1 MVQDN
6 SLLEQTR
13 HSEQLSLQ
21 QLQLAELQKIANS
34 ISSSVASNNSVS
46 SVGSQV
52 SGTVGGAAMPT
63 NMMAM
68 PANQSMQ
75 SNHFDMA
82 SLAAAGGLA
91 MKSGMHNINNA
102 ATVGRSALDRTIGY
116 IEKMQTS
123 PFFAY
128 KSIDWTRTNMEQAEY
143 IQMQSRHRL
152 ENAGLKFAS
161 SLGNMGMASLGG
173 AVGSAFG
180 FPGAIAGTVL
190 GSAVGSIGGDQII
203 KHVGVQQ
210 GYEKWLQQNSGRF
223 INMFESNDSF
233 GDGFN
238 EKENKKL
245 SKTLSKMN
253 TKFFMSDD
261 EMFTILN
268 QVTDAGL
275 MKSTSDMESFQKK
288 FSGLVETVK
297 KGAKMLNM
305 SYEEII
311 NLQGEW
317 NKMGIKTDSEQAA
330 MLSGIKTLS
339 MITGKSEGETAS
351 SLEAL
356 IKGLVSGTTLDSA
369 TTSQVAQSSL
379 SLASLFREKIGATD
393 EKYKDALNIIE
404 NDYGSNDEKV
414 ASVYNSMT
422 KQAYGTDLIKS
433 AMAASL
439 KQNEDGSVTVNQD
452 EFNNIMNGLKSNQI
466 SLQDVAS
473 KGGQN
478 IISNFDRAF
487 QENFSTMDGGQAMQ
501 IMLNGVGETS
511 AVDFVNQLLRT
522 QSSRDG
528 RNFEEMMTS
537 MGIASSRND
546 AILWKSLADA
556 NNTFG
561 SAIGQDVQA
570 QNGANLIRNDA
581 SSQFGVSLTQRIKN
595 FGEQTWQNVASWI
608 PSLDGGFDSI
618 KDFWT
623 DTDSALRNGYSNQK
637 KVSIADDEYKD
648 VFKDIASASDKLNK
662 EYKIDIK
669 KEMNSSKSAGKLT
682 QGVDNFFD
690 ILTSPSRWDTFFG
703 GGEIS
708 NTGLAHDGTSVK
720 KLLKKVQK
728 SKQMSEEEKE
738 SMISN
743 INQATGQT
751 QDMVSGALDVV
762 TALGGS
768 NAREKMLDSITIDT
782 ATKRKTGAK
791 KFDDFTN
798 EKVLSKLSL
807 DDQKRIQELAVNQAV
822 KQVEQKFGSN
832 LNGLGD
838 LVKSKGY
845 AEGNEKIQSILE
857 GGVSKG
863 EVKSL
868 VKELMTVAQGGS
880 GKSEVDKILGDVTES
895 TAKNTKAANKNLDK
909 ANKNMEDMTNKLD
922 EFTNTVNKAI
932 KNLDKRTNQLETTMN
947 RY

>member
-21 QLQLAELQKIANS
+21 QLQLAELQKIASS
-34 ISSSVASNNSVS
+34 ISSSIASRDSVS
-46 SVGSQV
+46 SISNQNPGSVGSV
-52 SGTVGGAAMPT
+52 AMPT
-63 NMMAM
+63 NMMTM
-68 PANQSMQ
+68 PANQSVQ
-75 SNHFDMA
+75 GNNFDIA
-82 SLAAAGGLA
+82 SLASLGGLTV
-91 MKSGMHNINNA
+91 KSGVHNINNA
-102 ATVGRSALDRTIGY
+102 AAVGKSALDRTVGY
-116 IEKMQTS
+116 IEKMQTA

-152 ENAGLKFAS
+152 ENASLKFAN

-173 AVGSAFG
+173 AIGSAFG
-180 FPGAIAGTVL
+180 FPGAIAGTVV
-190 GSAVGSIGGDQII
+190 GSAIGSVGGDQIL

-223 INMFESNDSF
+223 INMFESNDSL

-238 EKENKKL
+238 EKENQKL
-245 SKTLSKMN
+245 SKILSKMN
-253 TKFFMSDD
+253 TEFFMSDD
-261 EMFTILN
+261 ELFTMLN

-275 MKSTSDMESFQKK
+275 MKSVSDMESFQKK

-305 SYEEII
+305 SYEDII

-330 MLSGIKTLS
+330 MLSGVKTLS
-339 MITGKSEGETAS
+339 MITGKSETETAG

-369 TTSQVAQSSL
+369 DASKVAQSSL
-379 SLASLFREKIGATD
+379 SLASLFREKIGVTD
-393 EKYKDALNIIE
+393 AKYKDALDIIE
-404 NDYGSNDEKV
+404 NDYGSNDEQV
-414 ASVYNSMT
+414 ASMYNSVT
-422 KQAYGTDLIKS
+422 KQAYGTNLIKS

-439 KQNEDGSVTVNQD
+439 IQNADGSVTVNQD
-452 EFNNIMNGLKSNQI
+452 EFNNIMNGLKNNNI

-473 KGGQN
+473 RGGQN
-478 IISNFDRAF
+478 VITNFDRAF
-487 QENFSTMDGGQAMQ
+487 QENFSRMDGGQAMQ
-501 IMLNGVGETS
+501 IMMEGVGEAST
-511 AVDFVNQLLRT
+511 VDFVNQLLRT

-528 RNFEEMMTS
+528 RNIEEMMTS
-537 MGIASSRND
+537 MGIVSNRND

-556 NNTFG
+556 NNTFS
-561 SAIGQDVQA
+561 SAIEHDVQT
-570 QNGANLIRNDA
+570 QNGANLLRNDA
-581 SSQFGVSLTQRIKN
+581 SSQFGVSLTHRIKH
-595 FGEQTWQNVASWI
+595 FGENIWQGVASWI
-608 PSLDGGFDSI
+608 PPLGGTADSI

-623 DTDSALRNGYSNQK
+623 DTDSALRNGYSSER
-637 KVSIADDEYKD
+637 KVSIADNEYRD
-648 VFKDIASASDKLNK
+648 VFKDIASNSDKLNK

-669 KEMNSSKSAGKLT
+669 KEMKNSKSAGKFK

-690 ILTSPSRWDTFFG
+690 ILISPTRWDTFFS

-720 KLLKKVQK
+720 KLLKKVEK
-728 SKQMSEEEKE
+728 SKQMSEEEKR
-738 SMISN
+738 SMIAN

-751 QDMVSGALDVV
+751 QDMVSGALEVV
-762 TALGGS
+762 TALGGRG
-768 NAREKMLDSITIDT
+768 AREKMLDGITIDT
-782 ATKRKTGAK
+782 ATKVKTGAS

-798 EKVLSKLSL
+798 KKVLSKLSL
-807 DDQKRIQELAVNQAV
+807 DDQQRIQELAVDHAV
-822 KQVEQKFGSN
+822 KQVEKQFGNN
-832 LNGLGD
+832 LNGLGE
-838 LVKSKGY
+838 LIQQKGY

-857 GGVSKG
+857 GGVTKG

-880 GKSEVDKILGDVTES
+880 GKSEVDKILGDVTENA
-895 TAKNTKAANKNLDK
+895 AKNTKAANKNLDK

-947 RY
+947 RF